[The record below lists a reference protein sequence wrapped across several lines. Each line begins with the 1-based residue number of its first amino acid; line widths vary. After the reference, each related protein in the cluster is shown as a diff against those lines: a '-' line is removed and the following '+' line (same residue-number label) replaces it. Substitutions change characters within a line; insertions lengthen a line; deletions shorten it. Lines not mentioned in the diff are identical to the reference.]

1 MKDLALLQKK
11 YRFSLGKDMCKKYNL
26 KAGDILQMK
35 ETPDGILLTPVKV
48 VPKSDF
54 NPQEYGMT
62 VSEFVKGMKE
72 VAEKQEKAS
81 GSSD

>member
-1 MKDLALLQKK
+1 MKDLAPLQKK

-48 VPKSDF
+48 VPKNQPEIITYDKYLNQIKPANES
-54 NPQEYGMT
+54 
-62 VSEFVKGMKE
+62 SEKDNSHKR
-72 VAEKQEKAS
+72 
-81 GSSD
+81 